1 MKKFMMLFVMCVIC
15 FTTYS
20 FADTAYN
27 VFSVDDFCVENIH
40 KNRIFGTFEI
50 TNLDG
55 RHYEEL
61 KYMLYLVPKEVYG
74 ENKRTY
80 VVAHSSK
87 PVTFSL
93 GARESKLI
101 GYEYEISNDNFPF
114 EEYVLILKIFD
125 NASELVSPQHIDEIW
140 MGNSNVTEFLEIN
153 DVKKTHYYKIDEF
166 ESPMSGPYFDIG
178 ESPTAYINVNST
190 FKNDIKVRPRINFY
204 KRFPTFD
211 DGQMYQQYGEEITL
225 KANKSKEL
233 AIKLPSIKVP
243 ESYYFSVQLV
253 DENNKPVSYE
263 YNFRYVVNGATAKIS
278 CISTIYD
285 QYKGILDVYVQ
296 MIGSSDDES
305 LKDVSFYTSTSNSE
319 TGLILEQYID
329 KLNLEPIPYCYLY
342 RVKIPNDGMKVTVFA
357 IMKKDDKVL
366 ASKNLKLSSEATSI
380 STEKFTD
387 VKDTKYEVAV
397 KMLNSYGVISGYP
410 DGTFKPAKTLSRAE
424 LTSIALNMLK
434 IDLSNYE
441 VKNNAFVDISE
452 NHWAY
457 KAINYA
463 YENGIINGYGNGLF
477 KPDNEVKY
485 SEAITILL
493 NTTGYKFQAVSKQ
506 STWPD
511 NYIEVANE
519 LEINRNS
526 DIPDFGDSANRGEIS
541 ILTLNSYFIR
551 GE

>member
-1 MKKFMMLFVMCVIC
+1 MKKFILCLFFAVIC
-15 FTTYS
+15 LTSYS
-20 FADTAYN
+20 FADTACN
-27 VFSVDDFCVENIH
+27 IFSIDDFSVENIH
-40 KNRIFGTFEI
+40 ENRIFGTFEI

-55 RHYEEL
+55 RYYEEL
-61 KYMLYLVPKEVYG
+61 KYMLYLVPKKVYN
-74 ENKRTY
+74 ESEQTY
-80 VVAHSSK
+80 VVAHSSN

-93 GARESKLI
+93 GAKENKLI
-101 GYEYEISNDNFPF
+101 GYEYEILNDNLPF
-114 EEYVLILKIFD
+114 GEYTLVLKIFD
-125 NASELVSPQHIDEIW
+125 NALELVSPQHIDEIW
-140 MGNSNVTEFLEIN
+140 MGNSNVTEFLEIS
-153 DVKKTHYYKIDEF
+153 DIKKTHYYKIDEF
-166 ESPMSGPYFDIG
+166 EGPMSGPYFDIG
-178 ESPTAYINVNST
+178 ESPTAYINVKST

-204 KRFPTFD
+204 KRLPTFD
-211 DGQMYQQYGEEITL
+211 DGQLYQQYGEEITL

-233 AIKLPSIKVP
+233 TIKLPAIKVP

-285 QYKGILDVYVQ
+285 QYKGVLDVYVQ

-319 TGLILEQYID
+319 TGLMLEQYID

-342 RVKIPNDGMKVTVFA
+342 SVKIPNDGMKVTVFA

-366 ASKNLKLSSEATSI
+366 ASKNLKLSSEATSA
-380 STEKFTD
+380 SAEKFTD
-387 VKDTKYEVAV
+387 VKDTKYELAV

-424 LTSIALNMLK
+424 LTSIALSMLK
-434 IDLSNYE
+434 VDLSNYE
-441 VKNNAFVDISE
+441 VKNNAFTDVPE

-457 KAINYA
+457 KSINYA

-477 KPDNEVKY
+477 KPNNEVKY

-493 NTTGYKFQAVSKQ
+493 NTVGYKSRASSKQ
-506 STWPD
+506 SVWPN

-519 LEINRNS
+519 LEINKNS
-526 DIPDFGDSANRGEIS
+526 TISNFGNSANRGEIS